1 MRRMCTA
8 AGAMRNSIMNA
19 TKARI
24 RVSRKVKALH
34 PVAEA
39 MTRNLAEINPIRFIR
54 ILPDLLEASSEATAG
69 RNRIP
74 IIEPGHPSAIGVSV
88 ILTYEFK
95 EIQFFA
101 ITSAKKGYGGRMVDA
116 VMRALPVDWKAVVL
130 MGWDWSDGFWEHIS
144 EKHAN
149 LEIL

>member
-1 MRRMCTA
+1 
-8 AGAMRNSIMNA
+8 MRNSKMNGA
-19 TKARI
+19 RARI

-39 MTRNLAEINPIRFIR
+39 MARNLVEIDPIRFIR

-74 IIEPGHPSAIGVSV
+74 IIKPGDPSAIGVSV
-88 ILTYEFK
+88 ILSFALQ

-101 ITSAKKGYGGRMVDA
+101 IT
-116 VMRALPVDWKAVVL
+116 
-130 MGWDWSDGFWEHIS
+130 
-144 EKHAN
+144 
-149 LEIL
+149 

>member
-1 MRRMCTA
+1 MT
-8 AGAMRNSIMNA
+8 GAMRNSIMNA
-19 TKARI
+19 ARVRV

-39 MTRNLAEINPIRFIR
+39 MARNLAEIDPIRFIR
-54 ILPDLLEASSEATAG
+54 ILPGLLEASSEATAG

-74 IIEPGHPSAIGVSV
+74 IIKPGHPSAIGVSV
-88 ILTYEFK
+88 ILSLAFR

-116 VMRALPVDWKAVVL
+116 VMCALPVGWKAVVV
-130 MGWDWSDGFWEHIS
+130 MQWDWSDGFWEHIS
-144 EKHAN
+144 GKYAN
-149 LEIL
+149 LEIV